1 MAYRPSLVRP
11 PPRQDRRALLEAR
24 MQRQALI
31 RALVERISTMLATI
45 PRPDPRQAAANL
57 PAHVFPQG
65 PSRFLGPQAGLPQG
79 PDRPVAQFPSG
90 PRPTFRPTFVPPPS
104 GLPPPSMS
112 RGWQRAEY

>member
-65 PSRFLGPQAGLPQG
+65 PSRFLGPQGGLPQG
-79 PDRPVAQFPSG
+79 PVRTTAAQFPSG
-90 PRPTFRPTFVPPPS
+90 PRPTFIPPS
-104 GLPPPSMS
+104 WTPPSAPAL
-112 RGWQRAEY
+112 RGVHSAEY